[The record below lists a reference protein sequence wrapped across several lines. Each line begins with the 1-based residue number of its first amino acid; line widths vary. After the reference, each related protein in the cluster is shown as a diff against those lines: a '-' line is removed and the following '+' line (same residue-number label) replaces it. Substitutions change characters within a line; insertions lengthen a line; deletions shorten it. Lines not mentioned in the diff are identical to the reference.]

1 MPSLLYI
8 SISSIFF
15 SSAIFLYYV
24 SLLTFLTDRFSMC
37 SCRVPVD
44 EGCPVLSFS
53 AGTQEKAAHRIS
65 MAVAVS
71 EGLSASEKQ
80 NSKALL

>member
-1 MPSLLYI
+1 M
-8 SISSIFF
+8 
-15 SSAIFLYYV
+15 

-44 EGCPVLSFS
+44 EGCPVLSS
-53 AGTQEKAAHRIS
+53 STGTHEKAAHRIS

-71 EGLSASEKQ
+71 EGLS
-80 NSKALL
+80 KA

>member
-1 MPSLLYI
+1 M
-8 SISSIFF
+8 
-15 SSAIFLYYV
+15 

-44 EGCPVLSFS
+44 EGCLVLSS
-53 AGTQEKAAHRIS
+53 STGTHEKAAHRIS

-71 EGLSASEKQ
+71 EGLSTSEKQ
-80 NSKALL
+80 NNKALL